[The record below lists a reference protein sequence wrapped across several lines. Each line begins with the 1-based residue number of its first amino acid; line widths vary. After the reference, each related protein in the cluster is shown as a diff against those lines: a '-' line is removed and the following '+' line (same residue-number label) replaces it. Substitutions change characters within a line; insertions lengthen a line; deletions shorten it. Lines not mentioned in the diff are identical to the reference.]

1 MGLFSFSSNTA
12 STLSHQKCN
21 PLYEAEI
28 SHSLE
33 RRRSKK
39 TESRAQ
45 PNGGHARRKQKQ
57 RWMFSLRSDVKDVHK
72 GEGRGERRSLED
84 EDYLSDLED
93 EKRSEEEQLSRPRRK
108 CYGLF
113 GKKWR

>member
-1 MGLFSFSSNTA
+1 M
-12 STLSHQKCN
+12 
-21 PLYEAEI
+21 
-28 SHSLE
+28 
-33 RRRSKK
+33 
-39 TESRAQ
+39 
-45 PNGGHARRKQKQ
+45 
-57 RWMFSLRSDVKDVHK
+57 KDVHK